1 MKISVTENAK
11 KQLIENGIK
20 NLKIFLKGYGWAGP
34 IFALAPGEPEEK
46 DNVYSLDDFNFAVE
60 KDISNMINNF
70 EIDYYKGLFQ
80 KGYIVYANG
89 SKGSC

>member
-1 MKISVTENAK
+1 M
-11 KQLIENGIK
+11 
-20 NLKIFLKGYGWAGP
+20 
-34 IFALAPGEPEEK
+34 APGEPEEK